1 MIVWL
6 IIAWILRKTVFSGPT
21 WTATNRRKGGAG
33 LLSFAIAPFVMIA
46 IVLAGVLLSRLIPAN
61 SQSYTSTPYPT
72 NTKTPDLAYN
82 ETPHTPTASSKYTP
96 SLRITQTIA
105 PIKPTQP
112 PNNNLPGCAY
122 GCTIHKDGCDIKGN
136 ISFTSK
142 EKIYHIPGG
151 KFYNATTIDPAYG
164 ERWFCTQAEAL
175 SNGWRRSA
183 E

>member
-72 NTKTPDLAYN
+72 NTKTPDLAYSFLKV
-82 ETPHTPTASSKYTP
+82 HS
-96 SLRITQTIA
+96 IA
-105 PIKPTQP
+105 PNHTNHCPHKTNTAAKQQP
-112 PNNNLPGCAY
+112 ARMRLWLHHPQ
-122 GCTIHKDGCDIKGN
+122 
-136 ISFTSK
+136 
-142 EKIYHIPGG
+142 
-151 KFYNATTIDPAYG
+151 
-164 ERWFCTQAEAL
+164 RWM
-175 SNGWRRSA
+175 
-183 E
+183 